1 MLREMA
7 KEGTQIEASGSL
19 ALLIILPGSSWKK
32 REDKLLRLGEV
43 LSDYNVKYNEIRMEN
58 SYRYT

>member
-1 MLREMA
+1 MA
-7 KEGTQIEASGSL
+7 KEGTQIEASRSL
-19 ALLIILPGSSWKK
+19 ALLIILPGSSGKK

-43 LSDYNVKYNEIRMEN
+43 LSDYSVKYNERRMEN